1 MNIDLLGHAGDARMT
16 AIFQCCDSD
25 AEVGN

>member
-16 AIFQCCDSD
+16 PIFQYCDSD